1 VLNLPRR
8 RWLRNG
14 GLNLEVGYNANSL
27 YFSGSA
33 MFSPRV
39 KTSELAPL
47 CRRLATGL
55 EAGIDVRKVWSREVE
70 GRASASLRSRLSE
83 VRDAVAAGRSVTDGL
98 EQTGDY
104 FPPLFREMVH
114 VGEQTGKLAE
124 VFRQLA
130 EHYDHQL
137 SLRRTFLAS
146 ITWPM
151 FQLAAAVGVIG
162 LLIWVLGIL
171 PPGADGKPIDI
182 LGFGLVGTTGLAIYL
197 LNVAALALGIY
208 LLVTALRRGV
218 AWTRPIQRLA
228 LLLPWLGTCLQT
240 LALSR
245 LAWVMHVT
253 METGMDLR
261 HILALSLGS
270 THNARYTDYSE
281 QVIAEVVRGREI
293 HEAFA
298 GTGVFPRDFLDTLEV
313 GERSGRLPE
322 SMAILSRQYQEQ
334 AKRALATL
342 TVLAGFAVWG
352 LVALLIIAMIFRLAM
367 FYIGAINDA
376 ANMSL

>member
-1 VLNLPRR
+1 
-8 RWLRNG
+8 
-14 GLNLEVGYNANSL
+14 
-27 YFSGSA
+27 

-39 KTSELAPL
+39 KTAELAQL

-70 GRASASLRSRLSE
+70 GRTSLGLRRRLGE
-83 VRDAVAAGRSVTDGL
+83 IRDAVAAGRSVTDGL
-98 EQTGDY
+98 EHTGDY
-104 FPPLFREMVH
+104 FPVLFREMVH

-137 SLRRTFLAS
+137 NLRRTFLAS

-151 FQLAAAVGVIG
+151 FQLAAAVSVIG

-182 LGFGLVGTTGLAIYL
+182 LGFGLVGTWGLVIYL
-197 LNVAALALGIY
+197 LNVGAIALAVY
-208 LLVTALRRGV
+208 LLVTAVRRGL
-218 AWTRPIQRLA
+218 AWTRPIQRLT
-228 LLLPWLGTCLQT
+228 LMVPWLGGCLDT

-253 METGMDLR
+253 LETGMDLR
-261 HILALSLGS
+261 HSLALSLGS
-270 THNARYTDYSE
+270 THNARYIDYSE
-281 QVIAEVVRGREI
+281 QVVAEVVRGQEI

-298 GTGVFPRDFLDTLEV
+298 RTGVFPRDFLDTLEV

-334 AKRALATL
+334 ARRALSTL

-352 LVALLIIAMIFRLAM
+352 LVALVIIAMIFRLAM
-367 FYIGAINDA
+367 FYIGVINDA

>member
-1 VLNLPRR
+1 
-8 RWLRNG
+8 
-14 GLNLEVGYNANSL
+14 
-27 YFSGSA
+27 
-33 MFSPRV
+33 MFGARV
-39 KTSELAPL
+39 RTKELAQL

-55 EAGIDVRKVWSREVE
+55 EAGIDVRKVWTREVE
-70 GRASASLRSRLSE
+70 GRSSIGLRSRLNE

-98 EQTGDY
+98 SRTGDY

-137 SLRRTFLAS
+137 TLRRTFLAS

-151 FQLAAAVGVIG
+151 FQLAAAVAVIG
-162 LLIWVLGIL
+162 LLIWILGIL
-171 PPGADGKPIDI
+171 PPGEDGKPIDI
-182 LGFGLVGTTGLAIYL
+182 LGFGLVGTSGLVAYMLIVGAIAAGCYAL
-197 LNVAALALGIY
+197 IVA
-208 LLVTALRRGV
+208 VRRGL
-218 AWTRPIQRLA
+218 AWTRPIQRLT
-228 LLLPWLGTCLQT
+228 LLVPGIGSCLDT
-240 LALSR
+240 LCLSR

-261 HILALSLGS
+261 HSLALSLAS

-281 QVIAEVVRGREI
+281 RVVTDVVRGREI
-293 HEAFA
+293 HEVFA
-298 GTGVFPRDFLDTLEV
+298 ETGVFPRDFLDTLEV

-322 SMAILSRQYQEQ
+322 SMAVLSRQYQEHG
-334 AKRALATL
+334 KRALTTL

-352 LVALLIIAMIFRLAM
+352 LVAILIIAMIFRLAF
-367 FYIGAINDA
+367 FYIGMIDNAVK
-376 ANMSL
+376 MTQ